1 MSLSSLKSKIG
12 DIWVGLTPGQ
22 RRIVTLAV
30 IFIGAALLFTFA
42 APDRKGKKVSSKEST
57 YEFQQPDM
65 AGEIMAEKLH
75 DNLMAQRAQMNEM
88 QQRMNQFENT
98 LNRSEPNRRQAAPR
112 PGKDSGRDISEGALM
127 RELDKTIGK
136 SDVVQGQEVPHA
148 PAPQLIVPDQSTSVP
163 SSELPKEQRP
173 QENTRDKTSSRKQPA
188 EDPGPPPRSLG
199 VLSWSSPAPESEPA
213 KPPKKAFYV
222 PAPASFS
229 VFLLNGLDAPTGSK
243 AKSHPVPLALEV
255 TDLSWLPNGFRQDIK
270 GCFLLTEGIG
280 ELSTERVSVRGISI
294 SCISR
299 EGNLVIDQTIHGFVA
314 DSDGKAGLRGEVVNK
329 AGKLLAEAMK
339 IGFIEGLAQFFQFN
353 SRSLSIT
360 DSGAVSSP
368 KSNDLGNAF
377 LGGTASGIGSALD
390 KLATYYMDLADE
402 IHPVIQIGATRTA
415 SFTVTK
421 GTELVFDKQIRN
433 TQEISDEL

>member
-1 MSLSSLKSKIG
+1 MSLSNLKTKIG
-12 DIWVGLTPGQ
+12 NLWVGLTPGQ
-22 RRIVTLAV
+22 RRVVTLGA
-30 IFIGAALLFTFA
+30 IFLGAALMFMYA
-42 APDRKGKKVSSKEST
+42 APERKGKKVNSKESS

-65 AGEIMAEKLH
+65 AGEIMAEKLQ
-75 DNLMAQRAQMNEM
+75 DNLMAQRGQIQEM
-88 QQRMNQFENT
+88 QQRMQQIEST
-98 LNRSEPNRRQAAPR
+98 LSKGEPNRRQAAPR
-112 PGKDSGRDISEGALM
+112 PGKDSGKDISEGALM

-136 SDVVQGQEVPHA
+136 SNVVQGQDVPYA
-148 PAPQLIVPDQSTSVP
+148 PTPQLNVPGQSTPVSP
-163 SSELPKEQRP
+163 SEQPKEQPP
-173 QENTRDKTSSRKQPA
+173 QDMPKNRNSSRQSSA
-188 EDPGPPPRSLG
+188 EELGPPPRTLG
-199 VLSWSSPAPESEPA
+199 VLSWSSPVSQAEPA
-213 KPPKKAFYV
+213 KEAKKSFYV

-255 TDLSWLPNGFRQDIK
+255 TDLSWLPNGFRQDIR

-294 SCISR
+294 SCISK
-299 EGNLVIDQTIHGFVA
+299 EGNLVIDQTLHGFVA

-353 SRSLSIT
+353 ARTLSIT

-377 LGGTASGIGSALD
+377 LGGAASGVGSALD

-421 GTELVFDKQIRN
+421 GTELVFDKQIHN